1 MYNPEAGFQHG
12 MQDLCRERDYM
23 INYILANNKYRSS
36 VKDVKVIASEEIVG
50 QHCLLLIG
58 MVFKKKV
65 RRKVKLRKKQ
75 KLWRLGESEVKEEFV
90 EGFNNKCDG
99 KEDWCGLKRK
109 CRFAYAIINTN
120 GVIT

>member
-1 MYNPEAGFQHG
+1 MIDYN
-12 MQDLCRERDYM
+12 
-23 INYILANNKYRSS
+23 LANNKYRSS

-50 QHCLLLIG
+50 QHCLLLIR

-65 RRKVKLRKKQ
+65 RRKVKLRKKL

-109 CRFAYAIINTN
+109 LLDIATEVCGYTIDKHKHFKTW
-120 GVIT
+120 